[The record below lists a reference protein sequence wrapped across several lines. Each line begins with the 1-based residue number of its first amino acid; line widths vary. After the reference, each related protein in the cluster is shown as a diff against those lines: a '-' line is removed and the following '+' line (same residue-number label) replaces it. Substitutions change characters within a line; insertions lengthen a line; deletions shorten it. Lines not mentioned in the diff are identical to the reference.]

1 MATSRRSSRSK
12 SRRPAP
18 RAAPLLQLALVLTA
32 GALLITPPPAAWV
45 ERWYAAAFY
54 PALQAALTTL
64 SNLVP
69 IAVFDVVLVLLVAG
83 LLFVWVR
90 AVRAARRDRSAWP
103 VAGALTTTVVLAAT
117 VYLWFLLAWGLNYA
131 RPPLEVR
138 LDLRDVE
145 VTTEEVRALAMQ
157 AVTMANE
164 THQAAHRA
172 GFPGVIDRPASL
184 AEALAAVEQEQ
195 GRPRATV
202 PAHPKRT
209 LLGWFFQA
217 AGVDG
222 MLAPFALETLV
233 HTGVTGPERPFLIA
247 HEWAH
252 LSGYADEADANLIAW
267 LVTTRADVA
276 SLYSAWLYVAMAA
289 AAQLPAA
296 DRAEVL
302 AAVGPGPQADLDAIT
317 ARLSERIDVV
327 QRASLDVYDQY
338 LRTQGVQDGVRSYSR
353 GISLIV
359 RYGAR

>member
-1 MATSRRSSRSK
+1 MATPRRSSRSK
-12 SRRPAP
+12 SRPPTP

-32 GALLITPPPAAWV
+32 GALLLTPPPAAWV
-45 ERWYAAAFY
+45 ERWYAGTFY

-83 LLFVWVR
+83 ILFVWVR
-90 AVRAARRDRSAWP
+90 AVHAARRDRRVWP
-103 VAGALTTTVVLAAT
+103 VVRAVATTVVLAAT
-117 VYLWFLLAWGLNYA
+117 VYVWFLLAWGLNYA

-138 LDLRDVE
+138 LDLREVE
-145 VTTEEVRALAMQ
+145 VTTEEVRALALQ

-172 GFPGVIDRPASL
+172 GFPGALDAPPSL
-184 AEALAAVEQEQ
+184 AEALAAVELEQ

-202 PAHPKRT
+202 PGRPKRT
-209 LLGWFFQA
+209 MLGWFFQA

-233 HTGVTGPERPFLIA
+233 HTGLTGPERPFLIA

-252 LSGYADEADANLIAW
+252 LSGYADEADASLIAW

-276 SLYSAWLYVAMAA
+276 SLYSGWLYVAMAA
-289 AAQLPAA
+289 AGQLPEA

-302 AAVGPGPQADLDAIT
+302 AAFGPGPRADLDAIT
-317 ARLSERIDVV
+317 TRLAARIEVV
-327 QRASLDVYDQY
+327 QRVSLDVYDQY
-338 LRTQGVQDGVRSYSR
+338 LRTQGVEDGVRSYSR
-353 GISLIV
+353 GIALIV